1 MGKVGGFLEYKR
13 KVPGYRIKKERL
25 TDFKAVERM
34 LSTEE
39 LREQAARCME
49 CGTPFCHASG
59 CPLGNM
65 IPEFNEL
72 AYRGLWKE
80 ALALLLSTGG
90 LPEFTGRL
98 CPELCEASCVLGI
111 NDDPVTIRQIELA
124 IIETAYQKGYM
135 KPCPPLKRL
144 DRRIAV
150 VGSGPA
156 GLAVGDALNKLGY
169 QVTIFDNAELPGGIL
184 RYGIPD
190 FKLEKWVVDRRVE
203 LMKEEG
209 VLFENRVT
217 VGEDLSYR
225 YLHDR
230 FHAVCLTGGSREPR
244 DLKIPGRELD
254 GIHFAMDYL
263 TCQNRKNAGQAVDQ
277 DIDAAGKEV
286 VVLGGGDTGS
296 DCLGTALRQGAA
308 KVSQLEIM
316 PRPPFERPAST
327 PWPTW
332 PNILRKS
339 SSHEEGGDRR
349 WSTSTIEF
357 LGQAGHVSQ
366 LKCIEVDCE
375 VHSDGRLN
383 FKPKKGTEFQISA
396 QLVLLALGFTG
407 PGRNRIIEDMGIQL
421 DDRGNVAV
429 DNNCMTSVEGIF
441 AAGDMARGQSLIVHA
456 IADGRKAAKGI
467 ARYLG

>member
-1 MGKVGGFLEYKR
+1 MGKVGGFLEYNR
-13 KVPGYRIKKERL
+13 KIPGYRPKEERL
-25 TDFKAVERM
+25 KDFKAVEKT
-34 LSTEE
+34 LSKEE

-65 IPEFNEL
+65 IPEFNEFVYL
-72 AYRGLWKE
+72 GLWKE
-80 ALALLLSTGG
+80 ALAVLLSTGG
-90 LPEFTGRL
+90 FPEFTGRL

-124 IIETAYQKGYM
+124 IIETAFDKGYM
-135 KPCPPLKRL
+135 KPSPPSKRL

-169 QVTIFDNAELPGGIL
+169 HVTIFDNAGLPGGIL
-184 RYGIPD
+184 RYGIPG
-190 FKLEKWVVDRRVE
+190 FKLEKWVVDRRIN

-225 YLHDR
+225 YLRDR
-230 FHAVCLTGGSREPR
+230 FHAVCLAGGAREPR
-244 DLKIPGRELD
+244 DLNIPGRDLD

-263 TCQNRKNAGQAVDQ
+263 TCQNRKNAGEPMDR
-277 DIDAAGKEV
+277 DIDAEGKKV

-308 KVSQLEIM
+308 KVYQFEIM
-316 PRPPFERPAST
+316 PKPPVERPEST

-332 PNILRKS
+332 PNMLRKS

-349 WSTSTIEF
+349 WAVSTVECV
-357 LGQAGHVSQ
+357 GQDGRVSQ
-366 LKCIEVDCE
+366 LKCIEVECE
-375 VHSDGRLN
+375 VRPGGLLN
-383 FKPKKGTEFQISA
+383 FKKIKGTEFQISA

-407 PGRNRIIEDMGIQL
+407 PGKNRIIEDMGIQL
-421 DDRGNVAV
+421 DGRGNVWV
-429 DNNCMTSVEGIF
+429 DENCMTNVEAIF

-456 IADGRKAAKGI
+456 IADGRKTAKSI
-467 ARYLG
+467 ARYLD